1 MCRSALKL
9 VEMNALAGVMGKD
22 GRALFTWL
30 DVCGGPGGFRYYVK
44 HLGISSY
51 DILMTCS
58 CMSPGRRSEYIQWR
72 CAEDGRACR
81 GWGITLRDTASDWQ
95 LDDSETFTITY
106 GKDDTG
112 DIYKV

>member
-9 VEMNALAGVMGKD
+9 VEMDAVAGVVRD
-22 GRALFTWL
+22 DSRTPLSWV
-30 DVCGGPGGFRYYVK
+30 DVCGGPGGFRYYYEWESD
-44 HLGISSY
+44 ISYS
-51 DILMTCS
+51 ILMYV
-58 CMSPGRRSEYIQWR
+58 PGRRFSEYIQWR

-95 LDDSETFTITY
+95 LDESEAFTMTY
-106 GKDDTG
+106 GKDGTG